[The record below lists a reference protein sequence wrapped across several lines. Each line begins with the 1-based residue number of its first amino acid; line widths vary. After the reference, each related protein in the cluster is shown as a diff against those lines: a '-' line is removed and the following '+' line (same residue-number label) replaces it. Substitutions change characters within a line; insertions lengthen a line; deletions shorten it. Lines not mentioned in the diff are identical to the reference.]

1 MQIEVTNRW
10 HNNFPDGHVGIL
22 LMEGVDNTQPAP
34 TLDIHK
40 REMEKTLRSKYADF
54 SRKELIE
61 INPLNAYRT
70 YYKKFN
76 KTYHVQLQLES
87 IVLKGKSLPNVSPLV
102 DATFAAELE
111 TLVLTASHDVDLL
124 EGPLTIDATQG
135 TEQFT
140 QMNGTTRTLKP
151 NDMMM
156 QDAKGVICTI
166 IYGQDN
172 RTPISAKTTRALYV
186 AYAPPGVPA
195 TLVQQQLDAIR
206 DNILLFA
213 PEASTEMVKIFS
225 ANG

>member
-10 HNNFPDGHVGIL
+10 RNTFPNGHVGIL
-22 LMEGVDNTQPAP
+22 LIENIDNTQSAP
-34 TLDIHK
+34 TLDARK
-40 REMEKTLRSKYADF
+40 REIEKTLRTKYAGF
-54 SRKELIE
+54 SRKDFIE
-61 INPLNAYRT
+61 INPLDAYRT

-87 IVLKGKSLPNVSPLV
+87 VVLKGKSLPHVSPLV

-111 TLVLTASHDVDLL
+111 TLVLTASHDVDLI

-156 QDAKGVICTI
+156 RDAKSVICTI
-166 IYGQDN
+166 IYGQDK
-172 RTPISAKTTRALYV
+172 RTPISAKTKRALYV
-186 AYAPPGVPA
+186 TYAPAGVSA
-195 TLVQQQLDAIR
+195 TLVRQQLDAIR
-206 DNILLFA
+206 DNILSFA
-213 PEASTEMVKIFS
+213 PEASTEMAKMFS
-225 ANG
+225 ADG